1 MTFKKTHWMTWTRF
15 YKIWRWILNR
25 CQNKNNNLCK
35 NYWYRWIRCERKSFE
50 EFKNDMYDSYIKH
63 VKEYW
68 EKDTTIDRID
78 YNWNYCKGNCR
89 WATTKEQWN
98 NTSTNVHIQYKWK
111 EYKSIMLLCE
121 ELWLRYNAIYK
132 RIFLDWQKVEN
143 AIDEVISKLN
153 KFEYKWVKYRW
164 ITDMCRKLWLNR
176 TSISYRLS
184 IWMSIEDA
192 IEKEFR
198 PYTK

>member
-1 MTFKKTHWMTWTRF
+1 MREKHWMTWTRF
-15 YKIWRWILNR
+15 NNIFRWIKAR
-25 CQNKNNNLCK
+25 CNIKSHPSYK
-35 NYWYRWIRCERKSFE
+35 NYWWAWIKCLWNSFD
-50 EFKNDMYDSYIKH
+50 EFKNDMYESYLEH
-63 VKEYW
+63 VEKFW
-68 EKDTTIDRID
+68 EKNTTIDRID
-78 YNWNYCKGNCR
+78 YNWNYCKENCR
-89 WATTKEQWN
+89 RATMKEQWN
-98 NTSTNVHIQYKWK
+98 NTSTNVHIRYKWK

-121 ELWLRYNAIYK
+121 ELWLKYNAIYK
-132 RIFLDWQKVEN
+132 RIFLEWQNAEE
-143 AIDEVISKLN
+143 AIDEALNKIN

-184 IWMSIEDA
+184 IWMSIDDV